1 MKNSFFHLLFLAG
14 MMVVTSTSLS
24 SCGEVSAPGTTIKGE
39 ISDAANLQ
47 AFFDHIGLNNQATPI
62 GKTEIDGDGKFSIN
76 KPEGLE
82 EGLYRLRIGAK
93 RAQMIFDGTEKEVT
107 LTGTLD
113 DMTNGKLQVTGSPN
127 AQQYAD
133 IQARMRSKQTSRD
146 DLAKEVKTMEHPL
159 TAALVAMQYLAT
171 DEKYLPNLQAAAQK
185 LTTSNPQSSYVKDYN
200 NFVGGL
206 QKQFAQRKA
215 SELVKVGQPAPEI
228 ELPSPDGKTYRLS
241 DLQGKVVLLDF
252 WASWCGPCR
261 RANPHVVETYKKYKD
276 KGFTV
281 YSVSLDGIDSR
292 VKRQFQDKPD
302 QLEQQMKRSKD
313 RWLSA
318 IEKDGLVWD
327 YHVSDLKKWES
338 VPASIYGV
346 RGIPRT
352 FLIDRDGK
360 IAAVNPRN
368 NLEQELLKLL

>member
-1 MKNSFFHLLFLAG
+1 MKNSFFHLLFFAG
-14 MMVVTSTSLS
+14 MMVITSTSLS
-24 SCGEVSAPGTTIKGE
+24 SCGEVSAPGTTINGE

-47 AFFDHIGLNNQATPI
+47 AFFDHIGLNNQSTPI

-76 KPEGLE
+76 QPEGLE

-93 RAQMIFDGTEKEVT
+93 RAQMIFDGTEKNVT

-133 IQARMRSKQTSRD
+133 IQTRMRSKQTSRD
-146 DLAKEVKTMEHPL
+146 DLAKEVKTIEHPL